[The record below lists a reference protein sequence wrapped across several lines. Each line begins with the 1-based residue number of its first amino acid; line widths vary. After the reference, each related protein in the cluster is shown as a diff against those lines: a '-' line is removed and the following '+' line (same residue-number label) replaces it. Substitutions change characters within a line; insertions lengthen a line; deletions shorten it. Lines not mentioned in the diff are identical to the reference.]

1 VTNSLPDEIQVK
13 LSDLRGAAEQMRFS
27 CLRID
32 ESAQTVKGIIAG
44 LYDAGYDGGAGT
56 FALLYAQT
64 YGDMDDRLRDL
75 SEFAGKLSGAADD
88 VERAITPRFATLDAL
103 YKASGRNLT
112 DLNAISSAIA
122 PPTPPMPVQ
131 PEILDNANVYLNA
144 ANRPLFNQ
152 LLLDKTA
159 LTNAQTEVNTLT
171 AQRATVQADLTALK
185 NRLLSYDPNTNMS
198 NVPRVVALE
207 EQIKLLDG
215 QITAA
220 QTRVETMGG
229 YADALT
235 TRLNRVMPGMN
246 ADISLIQGMET
257 AQTAPWVKANTQDC
271 VNYIVGKLPVP
282 DGMAGNAYLWNDRAA
297 ALPQYGITTGNV
309 PLAGSV
315 LVMEQ
320 AHPYADPVFG
330 HLMYVERADA
340 TGIWIT
346 DNLHAEPVNLADLTP
361 DINSPNLSYLYFPWH
376 THA

>member
-1 VTNSLPDEIQVK
+1 
-13 LSDLRGAAEQMRFS
+13 
-27 CLRID
+27 
-32 ESAQTVKGIIAG
+32 
-44 LYDAGYDGGAGT
+44 
-56 FALLYAQT
+56 
-64 YGDMDDRLRDL
+64 
-75 SEFAGKLSGAADD
+75 
-88 VERAITPRFATLDAL
+88 
-103 YKASGRNLT
+103 
-112 DLNAISSAIA
+112 
-122 PPTPPMPVQ
+122 
-131 PEILDNANVYLNA
+131 
-144 ANRPLFNQ
+144 LFNQ

-271 VNYIVGKLPVP
+271 VNYIVGKLP
-282 DGMAGNAYLWNDRAA
+282 DNA
-297 ALPQYGITTGNV
+297 V
-309 PLAGSV
+309 
-315 LVMEQ
+315 
-320 AHPYADPVFG
+320 
-330 HLMYVERADA
+330 
-340 TGIWIT
+340 
-346 DNLHAEPVNLADLTP
+346 
-361 DINSPNLSYLYFPWH
+361 
-376 THA
+376 